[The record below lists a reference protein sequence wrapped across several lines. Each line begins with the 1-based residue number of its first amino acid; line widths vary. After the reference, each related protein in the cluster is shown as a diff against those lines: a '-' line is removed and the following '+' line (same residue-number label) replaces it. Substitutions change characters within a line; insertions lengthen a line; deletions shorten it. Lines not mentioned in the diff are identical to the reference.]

1 MKSWPSSTF
10 AYVRVAAGAI
20 ALAGLLLSIAVHG
33 LALHGIDVETAWP
46 GVWVLHWAAIPM
58 VVVTV
63 LVVSAIA
70 GKPRPG
76 MRALL
81 GMVPW
86 PARIVLVAA
95 LIYTVATF
103 VIVVPSS
110 GAGVPMIRDG
120 RYSFNDHGTVREV
133 SEDEFHAQR
142 SRLLRLYSGVWL
154 YLYLFSVIYLLAAR
168 RPSD

>member
-20 ALAGLLLSIAVHG
+20 ALAGLLLSIAVHS
-33 LALHGIDVETAWP
+33 LSLHGIDIEPAWP

-63 LVVSAIA
+63 LVVSPIA
-70 GKPRPG
+70 GKPRP
-76 MRALL
+76 RALL
-81 GMVPW
+81 RIIPW
-86 PARIVLVAA
+86 PARILLVAA
-95 LIYTVATF
+95 LIYTVVTF